1 MKDYALVTF
10 VVGEEYADLFNIVK
24 YSWKKYADKCNADL
38 IIVNDYLD
46 YSSLK
51 GRSPIWQKLLLV
63 NTQKLKKYKTVC
75 YLDSDIYIN
84 SESPSIFDNDI
95 SDKIGVVRHESI
107 FYPNNEIIHNKRH
120 LEVWDVAN
128 RDPVIAGK
136 IINLFKT
143 YYSNYGLKLD
153 DELKFNAGVLLFNPQ
168 LHGTFFENI
177 YYKYINDAFDQDQ
190 TAINYE
196 LITNNIYQ
204 EIDNRFNA
212 QLGGIFSQYYPFL
225 NFMDGKAVKFLK
237 CPIFRNLSM
246 MCLANVIEI
255 NYIIH
260 FAGLRWPFIVLEQLL
275 SNGFNDKID
284 YQELLEN
291 LIDYEK

>member
-24 YSWKKYADKCNADL
+24 HSWQIYADKCNADL
-38 IIVNDYLD
+38 IIVNDYID

-51 GRSPIWQKLLLV
+51 GRSPIWQKLLLA
-63 NTQKLKKYKTVC
+63 NAQQLNKYKTVC

-84 SESPSIFDNDI
+84 SESPSIFDNEI

-107 FYPNNEIIHNKRH
+107 FYPHNEKIHNKRH
-120 LEVWDVAN
+120 LKVWDVAN
-128 RDPVIAGK
+128 RDAVTAGNIK
-136 IINLFKT
+136 TLFT
-143 YYSNYGLKLD
+143 NYYSNYGLKLD
-153 DELKFNAGVLLFNPQ
+153 DELKFNAGVLVFNPQ
-168 LHGTFFENI
+168 LHGIFFENI

-196 LITNNIYQ
+196 LITNNLYH
-204 EIDNRFNA
+204 EIDIRFNA
-212 QLGGIFSQYYPFL
+212 QLGGIFSQNYPFL
-225 NFMDGKAVKFLK
+225 NFMDDKAVEFLK
-237 CPIFRNLSM
+237 YPTFRDLSM

-291 LIDYEK
+291 LIDHEK

>member
-10 VVGEEYADLFNIVK
+10 VVGEGYTDLFNIVK
-24 YSWKKYADKCNADL
+24 QSWQKYADKCNADL
-38 IIVNDYLD
+38 IIVNDYID
-46 YSSLK
+46 YSSLN

-63 NTQKLKKYKTVC
+63 NAKQLKKYKTVC

-84 SESPSIFDNDI
+84 SESPSIFENEI

-107 FYPNNEIIHNKRH
+107 FYPDNEKIHNKRY
-120 LEVWDVAN
+120 LKVWDVAN
-128 RDPVIAGK
+128 RDPVTAGK
-136 IINLFKT
+136 IKNLFTT

-168 LHGTFFENI
+168 LHGNFFENI

-196 LITNNIYQ
+196 LIKNDIYQ

-212 QLGGIFSQYYPFL
+212 QLGGVFSQYYPFL
-225 NFMDGKAVKFLK
+225 YFMDDKAVKFLK
-237 CPIFRNLSM
+237 YPIFRNLSM

-291 LIDYEK
+291 LIDHEK